1 MFKIIW
7 SALLAW
13 KIARESNY
21 SLNGVYELRNYK
33 QVLNYANNRT
43 SPHVALAG
51 SLVAAGT
58 EGLHLSME
66 LT

>member
-13 KIARESNY
+13 KIANKSNY

-33 QVLNYANNRT
+33 QVLKYAKNK
-43 SPHVALAG
+43 SLQHVAL
-51 SLVAAGT
+51 T
-58 EGLHLSME
+58 DRKN
-66 LT
+66 